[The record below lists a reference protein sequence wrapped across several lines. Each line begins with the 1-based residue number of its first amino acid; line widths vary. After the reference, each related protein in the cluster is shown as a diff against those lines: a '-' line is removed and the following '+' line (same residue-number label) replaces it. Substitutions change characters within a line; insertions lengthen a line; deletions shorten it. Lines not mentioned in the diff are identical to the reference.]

1 MTRYL
6 ILVLLAVT
14 LGTAPAKETGPS
26 GAATIRVEN
35 ERSPRGGRALVRLS
49 MTEPRPIIVGEA
61 MLQFDPSVLTSVAGA
76 AALSDS
82 QNVMGAGTFDMLTGS
97 VQTRF
102 TSTDQNFGMSAALP
116 IVVVALNVS
125 PNAPDTATS
134 PLTVNPATMRLVDPA
149 SQPYVSE
156 VKQGTFTV
164 GGVSIDEVVPPTGTA
179 PAGSTI
185 IVRGKGFQSGADVA
199 IEGVTGVGATQFVSS
214 SELRVPV
221 QTTFAI
227 EGKQFRVRNPD
238 RTEDLFFSYTP
249 SAAQPA
255 ADPLL
260 ARTIPF
266 FGRQTFA
273 RASVTF
279 PTLLAAGAKA
289 LAFQNPESDTAQIGI
304 ELFSASNERLGQGS
318 AQITRRGVPVLRSLA
333 ELVPGVQD
341 ARVRTAVITSSAPIR
356 VLGIQTDPATAG
368 VNPIPPA
375 AAAQPVLPQVNAGGV
390 VSAASYQPGLAPGNI
405 VAIFGANFAASEA
418 QANSIPWPT
427 DLGGV
432 KVTMGGVAAPLYY
445 AGPNQINA
453 QVPWNLPA
461 GAVPVVVTTAA
472 GASVPI
478 SIAGGSEAPGLLSQ
492 DRSGRGAG
500 AIVDALTGALITPA
514 NPIARD
520 GVATIYCLGLG
531 AVTNTPVSGSA
542 ALSDPLS
549 QTLATPQVTIG
560 GVPAKVLFSG
570 LSPGSV
576 SLYQINVEIPEGAP
590 AGEAVEVRV
599 TVNGTASNAVTIAIQ

>member
-14 LGTAPAKETGPS
+14 LGIAPGKETGPA
-26 GAATIRVEN
+26 GAATVRVEN
-35 ERSPRGGRALVRLS
+35 ERSPRGGRAVVRLS
-49 MTEPRPIIVGEA
+49 MTEPRPIILGQA
-61 MLQFDPSVLTSVAGA
+61 QLTFDPTVLTSVAGA

-82 QNVMGAGTFDMLTGS
+82 QNVMGVGTFDLAAGS

-102 TSTDQNFGMSAALP
+102 TSTDQNFGMSATLP
-116 IVVVALNVS
+116 LVVVALNVN

-134 PLTVNPATMRLVDPA
+134 PLNVNPATMQLVDPA
-149 SQPYVSE
+149 ATPYIAE

-179 PAGSTI
+179 AAGSTL
-185 IVRGKGFQSGADVA
+185 IVRGKGFQAGADVA
-199 IEGVTGVGATQFVSS
+199 IDGVAVGATQFVSA

-221 QTTFAI
+221 QQAFAV

-255 ADPLL
+255 ADRLL

-266 FGRQTFA
+266 FSRQTFT
-273 RASVTF
+273 RALVTF
-279 PTLLAAGAKA
+279 PRLLPDGVKA
-289 LAFQNPESDTAQIGI
+289 LAFQNAESDSAQISV
-304 ELFSASNERLGQGS
+304 ELFSAANERLGQAS
-318 AQITRRGVPVLRSLA
+318 AQTTQRGVPVLRSLA
-333 ELVPGVQD
+333 ELVPGLQD
-341 ARVRTAVITSSAPIR
+341 TRVRTAVITSSAPIR
-356 VLGIQTDPATAG
+356 VLGIQTDAAAGG
-368 VNPIPPA
+368 VNPIPA
-375 AAAQPVLPQVNAGGV
+375 DVAAQAVLPQVNAGGV

-405 VAIFGANFAASEA
+405 VAIFGANFAASESL
-418 QANSIPWPT
+418 ANAIPWPT

-432 KVTMGGVAAPLYY
+432 KVTMGGIAAPLYF

-453 QVPWNLPA
+453 QVPWNVPA

-478 SIAGGSEAPGLLSQ
+478 NIAGGSEAPGLLSQ

-500 AIVDALTGALITPA
+500 AIVDALSGALITAA
-514 NPIARD
+514 NPIARS

-531 AVTNTPVSGSA
+531 AVDNTPASGSA
-542 ALSDPLS
+542 APGDPLS

-560 GVPAKVLFSG
+560 GVPANVLFSG

-576 SLYQINVEIPEGAP
+576 SLYQINVQIPDTALPGD
-590 AGEAVEVRV
+590 AVEVRV
-599 TVNGTASNAVTIAIQ
+599 TVNGTAGNVVTIAIQ